1 MIRST
6 LRSSICHARQ
16 VRASREPAAGAA
28 AWSRRPIRSRRLL
41 PEAPD
46 PDGHSQPA
54 SQLRPDEDHLPTC
67 FQPVPASIDV
77 DAELRRTGG
86 YFHAP
91 LRATLLNSVTPTSAA
106 TPNYRFT
113 PDEEGGI
120 VDMVLK
126 KKGDIPAPFKHV
138 RHQRLQPHLA
148 PGSWFPLEAADLGAE
163 AGGASLD
170 PFTPYSPGEDA
181 LEGEAVEALG
191 VGLEPDA
198 MSVTISGGEGM
209 AGAAEGQSGAQTQPH
224 RRRGSFLA
232 AAAEEPADVNP
243 SGLSAELDSYLDDV
257 LHTAKHYPDGAVGA
271 PARSG
276 ATSRQMPSSQGRE
289 QAQRMTGTEGAE
301 GAVALRM
308 FGYCIGYQE
317 MFHALWDL
325 DLLHQHQRS
334 QRRGTED
341 LPAASPVCMVVKRL
355 AAEGNYLGC
364 LALGVVAAAHPVTL
378 LSTEATKEGAPR
390 QGHHHHQYMAPAH
403 CPQGSAPSCLANAW
417 RSLPALVWRGYIMRV
432 ATTTTAAYIKPEP
445 MTEAPLQG
453 GRCGKGCH
461 GCRVQVIQ
469 LYRGELSPEGL
480 TSKSATRKRVR
491 L

>member
-1 MIRST
+1 
-6 LRSSICHARQ
+6 
-16 VRASREPAAGAA
+16 
-28 AWSRRPIRSRRLL
+28 
-41 PEAPD
+41 
-46 PDGHSQPA
+46 
-54 SQLRPDEDHLPTC
+54 
-67 FQPVPASIDV
+67 
-77 DAELRRTGG
+77 
-86 YFHAP
+86 
-91 LRATLLNSVTPTSAA
+91 
-106 TPNYRFT
+106 
-113 PDEEGGI
+113 
-120 VDMVLK
+120 MVLK
-126 KKGDIPAPFKHV
+126 KKRDIPVPFKHV

-198 MSVTISGGEGM
+198 MSATMSGGEGM

-276 ATSRQMPSSQGRE
+276 ATGRQMPSSQGRE

-325 DLLHQHQRS
+325 DLLHQVQWVGSVAEADVVLH
-334 QRRGTED
+334 RRPQQGEKQFAYTSLRAQAARKGIPFVSINEASAEELKISL
-341 LPAASPVCMVVKRL
+341 LP
-355 AAEGNYLGC
+355 
-364 LALGVVAAAHPVTL
+364 
-378 LSTEATKEGAPR
+378 
-390 QGHHHHQYMAPAH
+390 
-403 CPQGSAPSCLANAW
+403 
-417 RSLPALVWRGYIMRV
+417 
-432 ATTTTAAYIKPEP
+432 
-445 MTEAPLQG
+445 
-453 GRCGKGCH
+453 
-461 GCRVQVIQ
+461 VIQ

>member
-1 MIRST
+1 MSNYFPEGNDEPCLLAHIPVQPSCMAHGHVTTRVLTKHIRRNRWHVMIRST
-6 LRSSICHARQ
+6 LRSSICHAQ
-16 VRASREPAAGAA
+16 QAKASRKPVAGAA

-54 SQLRPDEDHLPTC
+54 SQSRPDEDHLPTC

-91 LRATLLNSVTPTSAA
+91 LRATLLKSVTPTSAP

-126 KKGDIPAPFKHV
+126 KKRDIPAPFKHV

-148 PGSWFPLEAADLGAE
+148 PGSWFPLEAADPGAE
-163 AGGASLD
+163 AGGDSLE

-191 VGLEPDA
+191 VGLEPDT
-198 MSVTISGGEGM
+198 MSATISGGDGM

-257 LHTAKHYPDGAVGA
+257 LHTAKRYPDGAVGA

-276 ATSRQMPSSQGRE
+276 ATGRQMPSSQGRE
-289 QAQRMTGTEGAE
+289 QAQPMIGSEGAE

-317 MFHALWDL
+317 LFHALWDL
-325 DLLHQHQRS
+325 DLLHQVQWVGSVAEADVVLH
-334 QRRGTED
+334 RRPQQGEKQFAYTSLRAQAARKGIPFVSINEASAEELKISL
-341 LPAASPVCMVVKRL
+341 LP
-355 AAEGNYLGC
+355 
-364 LALGVVAAAHPVTL
+364 
-378 LSTEATKEGAPR
+378 
-390 QGHHHHQYMAPAH
+390 
-403 CPQGSAPSCLANAW
+403 
-417 RSLPALVWRGYIMRV
+417 
-432 ATTTTAAYIKPEP
+432 
-445 MTEAPLQG
+445 
-453 GRCGKGCH
+453 GRA
-461 GCRVQVIQ
+461 Q
-469 LYRGELSPEGL
+469 P
-480 TSKSATRKRVR
+480 
-491 L
+491 